1 MLPRHSFYFMR
12 HGETDWNRA
21 RKLQGTTDVPLNAL
35 GESQAEL
42 AREAAALLG
51 LKSIAVSPLGRA
63 RRTAEIVNRD
73 LGLAMTPFQELQE
86 FDVGPYEGS
95 HDMSWMDHWWADG
108 VIKGIE
114 SFPDFRRR
122 VLAGLTR
129 ALDLDHPVLV
139 VAHGGVFWA
148 LQRMLGVAE
157 LAHLHNAELAHFEPP
172 AAADAGT
179 GWRIRIV
186 DRAG

>member
-1 MLPRHSFYFMR
+1 MLPHRSFYFMR

-42 AREAAALLG
+42 AREAAAVLG

-73 LGLAMTPFQELQE
+73 LGLVMTAFMELQE

-95 HDMSWMDHWWADG
+95 HDM
-108 VIKGIE
+108 
-114 SFPDFRRR
+114 
-122 VLAGLTR
+122 
-129 ALDLDHPVLV
+129 
-139 VAHGGVFWA
+139 
-148 LQRMLGVAE
+148 
-157 LAHLHNAELAHFEPP
+157 
-172 AAADAGT
+172 
-179 GWRIRIV
+179 
-186 DRAG
+186 

>member
-1 MLPRHSFYFMR
+1 MLPHRSFYFMR

-42 AREAAALLG
+42 AREAAGILG

-73 LGLAMTPFQELQE
+73 LGLVMTAFVELQE

-95 HDMSWMDHWWADG
+95 HDMSWMDHWWDDG
-108 VIKGIE
+108 LIDGIE
-114 SFPDFRRR
+114 SFPDFRSR

-129 ALDLDHPVLV
+129 VLDLDHPVLV

-148 LQRMLGVAE
+148 LQRMLGVEA

-172 AAADAGT
+172 KT
-179 GWRIRIV
+179 
-186 DRAG
+186 DRAGWHIRILNQGE

>member
-1 MLPRHSFYFMR
+1 MLPHHPFYFMR

-35 GESQAEL
+35 GESQAER
-42 AREAAALLG
+42 AREAAAALG
-51 LKSIAVSPLGRA
+51 LKSIAVSPLDRA

-73 LGLAMTPFQELQE
+73 LGLAMTPFAELQE
-86 FDVGPYEGS
+86 FGVGPYEGS
-95 HDMSWMDHWWADG
+95 SDMTWMDHWWADG
-108 VIKGIE
+108 LIEGIE

-148 LQRMLGVAE
+148 LQRILGVAD

-172 AAADAGT
+172 SPGNSD
-179 GWRIRIV
+179 WHIRIIGRV
-186 DRAG
+186 ASL